1 MSRLLVLAFVIV
13 ALLGPSGGAAAEKS
27 SPLPEVRVVDTDPPA
42 GRNLSRNW
50 PLYVHLRYQ
59 SEVPLRVQVKGYF
72 QGTEVK
78 DGVSWNPSPAYRA
91 GSGEAIAWIAF
102 SKAAHLDEL
111 RMEVSDGGWN
121 DLLVLKVPTNVAW
134 SPMAT
139 ERPPTAEWVD
149 RFSDAQQ
156 QATEDGLKQLGGG
169 ALGELIGFLVM
180 LSAPAYFQ
188 DALATLDL
196 LQNPNT
202 AVALNY
208 RGYATRKLGRTDE
221 GIGYY
226 LQSVAIDPA
235 YPQVREY
242 LGEAYVIKGQLDLAN
257 AQLTTIASLCG
268 TTCEYY
274 TDLAEAIAA
283 AN

>member
-149 RFSDAQQ
+149 RLSDAQQ

-180 LSAPAYFQ
+180 LSAPAYFVLQ
-188 DALATLDL
+188 IVFGLRWSGRWRIAALAPL
-196 LQNPNT
+196 L
-202 AVALNY
+202 VM
-208 RGYATRKLGRTDE
+208 
-221 GIGYY
+221 
-226 LQSVAIDPA
+226 VPA
-235 YPQVREY
+235 MVH
-242 LGEAYVIKGQLDLAN
+242 
-257 AQLTTIASLCG
+257 ASLALSAG
-268 TTCEYY
+268 SNIWPILVIL
-274 TDLAEAIAA
+274 LAPFCCLYLIVAA
-283 AN
+283 GLRYFVRARLDPPARGAPA